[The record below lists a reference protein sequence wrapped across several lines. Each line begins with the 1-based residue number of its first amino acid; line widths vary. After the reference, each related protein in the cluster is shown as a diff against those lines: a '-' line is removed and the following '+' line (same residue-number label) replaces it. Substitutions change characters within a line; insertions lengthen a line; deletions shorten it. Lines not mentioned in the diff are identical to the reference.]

1 MINRLVRVLFVL
13 TILLCGCASTPTP
26 RYYRV
31 YLDSEVVNDGSFQS
45 YRDSLRVA
53 PFRAAAPLRQ
63 DSIVTYQDQ
72 SARIE
77 FTPYDVWETSPSQ
90 IVRQKLAEAFHAS
103 RIFHRVETRPSRP
116 AAEYLIRGRII
127 RFNQLQTSD
136 GLYGEVGL
144 EVELVRQST
153 GEILWS
159 TVLRAREEARGSDTE
174 AAVIAVSE
182 ALRHC
187 ILQIIQQVKQTT
199 ASHQLMH

>member
-1 MINRLVRVLFVL
+1 
-13 TILLCGCASTPTP
+13 
-26 RYYRV
+26 
-31 YLDSEVVNDGSFQS
+31 
-45 YRDSLRVA
+45 VA

-63 DSIVTYQDQ
+63 DSIVTYRDQ

-77 FTPYDVWETSPSQ
+77 FTPYDVWESSPSE

-116 AAEYLIRGRII
+116 AAEYLVRGRII

-153 GEILWS
+153 GQLLWS
-159 TVLRAREEARGSDTE
+159 ASLRVREEARGTDTE
-174 AAVIAVSE
+174 AGVVAVST
-182 ALRHC
+182 ALKHC

-199 ASHQLMH
+199 VSHQPNHSTE